1 MRLMV
6 LQRRLLPRQLW
17 FTITRFSVKVDDI
30 VLYLTLLEAAVL
42 MMMMTMV
49 AAEVVHIVIT
59 HHLLAVVVGMMMVD
73 VAVLVA
79 EAAALAVAEADMKA
93 EVVNLR
99 FFYLLC
105 HQKSYI
111 LYNYK

>member
-1 MRLMV
+1 MV

-42 MMMMTMV
+42 MTMTMV
-49 AAEVVHIVIT
+49 AAEAVHIVIT
-59 HHLLAVVVGMMMVD
+59 HHLLAVVVGMMMAD

-79 EAAALAVAEADMKA
+79 EAAAMVAVEADMKA

-99 FFYLLC
+99 FFYL
-105 HQKSYI
+105 
-111 LYNYK
+111 

>member
-1 MRLMV
+1 
-6 LQRRLLPRQLW
+6 
-17 FTITRFSVKVDDI
+17 
-30 VLYLTLLEAAVL
+30 
-42 MMMMTMV
+42 MMMTMV

-79 EAAALAVAEADMKA
+79 EAAAMVAAEADMKA

>member
-1 MRLMV
+1 MV

-17 FTITRFSVKVDDI
+17 FIITRFSVKVDDI
-30 VLYLTLLEAAVL
+30 VLYLTLLEAAV
-42 MMMMTMV
+42 MMMTMV

>member
-6 LQRRLLPRQLW
+6 LQKKSLPRQLW

-30 VLYLTLLEAAVL
+30 VLYLTLLEVAVL
-42 MMMMTMV
+42 MTMTMV
-49 AAEVVHIVIT
+49 AAEAVHIVIT
-59 HHLLAVVVGMMMVD
+59 HRLLAVVVGMMMV
-73 VAVLVA
+73 VVVVQAA
-79 EAAALAVAEADMKA
+79 EAAALVAAEADMKA

>member
-6 LQRRLLPRQLW
+6 LQKRLLPRQLW

-30 VLYLTLLEAAVL
+30 VLYLTLLEAAV
-42 MMMMTMV
+42 MMMTMV

-73 VAVLVA
+73 VVVQAA
-79 EAAALAVAEADMKA
+79 EAAALVAAEADMKA

>member
-1 MRLMV
+1 
-6 LQRRLLPRQLW
+6 
-17 FTITRFSVKVDDI
+17 
-30 VLYLTLLEAAVL
+30 
-42 MMMMTMV
+42 MMMMTAVAVVHHLVEGLLATVVV
-49 AAEVVHIVIT
+49 AAVMT
-59 HHLLAVVVGMMMVD
+59 MAMAVVAAQVMEAA
-73 VAVLVA
+73 AVLVVEVA
-79 EAAALAVAEADMKA
+79 EAVVAAEADMKA

>member
-30 VLYLTLLEAAVL
+30 VLYLTLLEVAVL
-42 MMMMTMV
+42 MMMTMV

>member
-1 MRLMV
+1 MV

-42 MMMMTMV
+42 MTMTMV
-49 AAEVVHIVIT
+49 AAEAVHIVIT
-59 HHLLAVVVGMMMVD
+59 HHLLAVVVGMMMAV
-73 VAVLVA
+73 VAVQAA
-79 EAAALAVAEADMKA
+79 EAAALVAAEADMKA

>member
-6 LQRRLLPRQLW
+6 LQRRLLLRQLW

-42 MMMMTMV
+42 MMMTMV
-49 AAEVVHIVIT
+49 AVEVVHIVIT
-59 HHLLAVVVGMMMVD
+59 RHLLAVVVGMMMVD
-73 VAVLVA
+73 VVVLVA

-99 FFYLLC
+99 FFLFIMSS
-105 HQKSYI
+105 KK
-111 LYNYK
+111 LYFI